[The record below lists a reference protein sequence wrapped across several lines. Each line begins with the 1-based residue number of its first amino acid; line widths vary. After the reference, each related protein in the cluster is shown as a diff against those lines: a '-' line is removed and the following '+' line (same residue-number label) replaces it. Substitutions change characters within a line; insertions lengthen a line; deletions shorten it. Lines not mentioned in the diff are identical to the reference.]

1 MLGQRNASLL
11 KPSQMMAY
19 TALARL
25 DRAKTCTRAP
35 TDPERL
41 GLSQPAHRTARHGCR
56 LIHAECYPTW
66 VRLVHRNFFCVHSA
80 CMRPRASVES
90 RKGARPGP
98 TGSRLFPFPA
108 HQTGRAQ
115 LEHPAFRQ
123 TSPTAHGR
131 GPKWTSRSRNTPNS
145 PNTTASEKWVVPR
158 EATLWRDRRKF
169 RTRS

>member
-1 MLGQRNASLL
+1 MRIVAV
-11 KPSQMMAY
+11 
-19 TALARL
+19 TARRSAIAEALRTEERFDNKGRLAEAAILVECLARVPQSVHHP
-25 DRAKTCTRAP
+25 TRSRMHAHYCSLQRGSALSFARIFHAWNLQAP
-35 TDPERL
+35 
-41 GLSQPAHRTARHGCR
+41 
-56 LIHAECYPTW
+56 
-66 VRLVHRNFFCVHSA
+66 
-80 CMRPRASVES
+80 VES